1 MKSYKNIAIIYGGY
15 ITFRKVSECDNIKS
29 VNPLYQ
35 MINGVIGHIEEK
47 NRGKYLAIS
56 PDNELMDKQKEI

>member
-1 MKSYKNIAIIYGGY
+1 MKSYKNTAIYYGGY

-35 MINGVIGHIEEK
+35 TINGVIGHIEEK
-47 NRGKYLAIS
+47 NRGKYLALS
-56 PDNELMDKQKEI
+56 PDNALMDKQK

>member
-15 ITFRKVSECDNIKS
+15 ITFRKVSKCDNIKS

-35 MINGVIGHIEEK
+35 MINGVI
-47 NRGKYLAIS
+47 
-56 PDNELMDKQKEI
+56 